1 MKSFKVTWPTVI
13 GVVFLLG
20 VVGLYYGA
28 QARVFLWVMF
38 LPVKTAQYIAH
49 DMLHLTYEKGVLFSL
64 ATGAPLTVWY
74 WWLLLR
80 GLHPSVRR

>member
-1 MKSFKVTWPTVI
+1 MKSFKATGPIII
-13 GVVFLLG
+13 GAAFLVG

-28 QARVFLWVMF
+28 SARAFMWAMF
-38 LPVKTAQYIAH
+38 LPVKTVQFFAQ
-49 DMLHLTYEKGVLFSL
+49 DVLHLSTERNIMFSL
-64 ATGAPLTVWY
+64 ATGIPLTVWY